1 MGSYE
6 QVQGQ
11 EAALKDPSI
20 AGELRKQARLA
31 VPATLTNLLGRS
43 LVTVSLIWIG
53 KIPGDVPLAAAALA
67 NTTTNVFGSPDTSN
81 RLPFSRRSSTAFK
94 RADTD
99 AYGGATPDVWLS
111 YNVCRTVDH
120 RRFRH
125 CRQHNLRPGLRR
137 RQLRKSR
144 AYRAAGASRLLGGLH
159 SHQHRLVRS
168 SGPPVCQQKS
178 GPSLQRFRMSAGG
191 TPKASYCCAASRRR
205 SQQAPAAT
213 SGG

>member
-99 AYGGATPDVWLS
+99 AYTIGV
-111 YNVCRTVDH
+111 
-120 RRFRH
+120 
-125 CRQHNLRPGLRR
+125 R
-137 RQLRKSR
+137 RQMC
-144 AYRAAGASRLLGGLH
+144 G
-159 SHQHRLVRS
+159 
-168 SGPPVCQQKS
+168 
-178 GPSLQRFRMSAGG
+178 
-191 TPKASYCCAASRRR
+191 
-205 SQQAPAAT
+205 
-213 SGG
+213 